1 MRGSPSEYAAAL
13 AALGVDASSANGQGW
28 ATTSCPACGQPGTSQ
43 SLRVNINSGA
53 YKCHRC
59 GATSANVA
67 LAAFVSNPLVPSLR
81 EQTAGGS
88 TKRSEL
94 PELNEALVERY
105 ARFLADSP
113 SVVTDVERKR
123 GWTFDTMVKL
133 KIGWDGSHLW
143 IPVYDLTGTL
153 VNARLYDPF
162 QRTKVK
168 SLHYANDT
176 GLRRTAV
183 WVPFGKASLEGHSSV
198 WFFEGEPDCIL
209 AGQMGFPAAVV
220 TGGAGTWCDE
230 IPAIVGTKRTV
241 FCYDMDSAGRRGAR
255 SHAARLRNL
264 GNEVLDLTF
273 TLSDPSVMNDFTDA
287 VMKDKR
293 DATWFRG
300 TAKSQW
306 GEGLPPS
313 SKPPMR
319 VRLGG
324 GVPGERLSVKAHVVG
339 THTVPL
345 LVPQMITARCRVDW
359 QPDRACRGCP
369 VGAGGG
375 NIRVDI
381 EPESQDLMLLAA
393 TPVRMQESEFK
404 RLTGAPIRCPR
415 VEHEATNMWQVQ
427 PIKLIPPMNDRAGG
441 DSTVRSAMCVCPA
454 DGRPPPVRANQL
466 YDFDGRVMP
475 DVKSNEWTLIS
486 SESLPAEDDVDSF
499 RMTDAKAQAF
509 AAVFRPDE
517 WTLSSVNEVMSR
529 EERSLARHVTNIY
542 GRELLLRTVDLVYHS
557 ALSFK
562 FRGKV
567 GPRGWLS
574 AGCIG
579 DTRCGKSETFTTM
592 ARYFG
597 FGSLLNDASNTTFA
611 GIVGGLQQIGQGDK
625 AWVVTWGI
633 VATND
638 RGMVILDEISALS
651 TDDIGR
657 MSGLRSS
664 GVAELTKIRSAST
677 PARTRLIMSG
687 NPRGTGMTLASFGTP
702 AEGFMELIGA
712 PEDVARFDI
721 ALGVKSGLDKEA
733 ADEALGKQ
741 PLPIDIGLRRDLI
754 RYAWSRRQDHIEW
767 EDGAEAAAVEAATS
781 MIAKYDSAI
790 PLVESS
796 EQDLRIARIAVAI
809 AIRTFSTTDDPN
821 TVLVRKC
828 HVQLAHKLLVDA
840 FDGDLEYGRFSKIRS
855 RMKLDE
861 AAARKLVSG
870 LHKYPVMAARALM
883 SLRRVTVNS
892 VGMVLGMSAEEART
906 VIAALS
912 QMGAAEF
919 SRDDKGFNTS
929 LVWTPKFATVLRELE
944 ENPPKKTEAAVKDA
958 F

>member
-1 MRGSPSEYAAAL
+1 
-13 AALGVDASSANGQGW
+13 
-28 ATTSCPACGQPGTSQ
+28 
-43 SLRVNINSGA
+43 
-53 YKCHRC
+53 
-59 GATSANVA
+59 
-67 LAAFVSNPLVPSLR
+67 
-81 EQTAGGS
+81 
-88 TKRSEL
+88 
-94 PELNEALVERY
+94 
-105 ARFLADSP
+105 
-113 SVVTDVERKR
+113 
-123 GWTFDTMVKL
+123 
-133 KIGWDGSHLW
+133 
-143 IPVYDLTGTL
+143 
-153 VNARLYDPF
+153 
-162 QRTKVK
+162 
-168 SLHYANDT
+168 
-176 GLRRTAV
+176 
-183 WVPFGKASLEGHSSV
+183 
-198 WFFEGEPDCIL
+198 
-209 AGQMGFPAAVV
+209 
-220 TGGAGTWCDE
+220 
-230 IPAIVGTKRTV
+230 
-241 FCYDMDSAGRRGAR
+241 
-255 SHAARLRNL
+255 
-264 GNEVLDLTF
+264 
-273 TLSDPSVMNDFTDA
+273 
-287 VMKDKR
+287 
-293 DATWFRG
+293 
-300 TAKSQW
+300 
-306 GEGLPPS
+306 
-313 SKPPMR
+313 
-319 VRLGG
+319 
-324 GVPGERLSVKAHVVG
+324 
-339 THTVPL
+339 
-345 LVPQMITARCRVDW
+345 
-359 QPDRACRGCP
+359 
-369 VGAGGG
+369 
-375 NIRVDI
+375 
-381 EPESQDLMLLAA
+381 
-393 TPVRMQESEFK
+393 
-404 RLTGAPIRCPR
+404 
-415 VEHEATNMWQVQ
+415 
-427 PIKLIPPMNDRAGG
+427 
-441 DSTVRSAMCVCPA
+441 
-454 DGRPPPVRANQL
+454 
-466 YDFDGRVMP
+466 
-475 DVKSNEWTLIS
+475 
-486 SESLPAEDDVDSF
+486 
-499 RMTDAKAQAF
+499 
-509 AAVFRPDE
+509 
-517 WTLSSVNEVMSR
+517 
-529 EERSLARHVTNIY
+529 
-542 GRELLLRTVDLVYHS
+542 
-557 ALSFK
+557 
-562 FRGKV
+562 
-567 GPRGWLS
+567 
-574 AGCIG
+574 
-579 DTRCGKSETFTTM
+579 M